1 MFRAR
6 GRTLPAMKR
15 ASVLVFSCGLLFG
28 CKVSLGSSPS
38 SATPDGAQAP
48 DATTADAAA
57 TDEPAT
63 DEPATPTR
71 TSPGGAAPKR
81 TSPDRANKP
90 KRTSPASK
98 PASWSGGLAALDP
111 TADDAF
117 EAVTTLF
124 VDMHP
129 RGSTRASTVRVDLEQ
144 LLEFV
149 DKTASVVDRRVQAD
163 PALRSAAC
171 DSAGFGCGDA
181 PTEEAKAE
189 IAALQ
194 ARGVRYYYTGEGT
207 MGAGVD
213 YAGVAAAVD
222 GGLDGPS
229 RAYLAAEQASAI
241 FVQRFD
247 EGGYNGKP
255 RLAVDALLAAEAL
268 AAEPGPYADIAPKNV
283 ASTRESYLRLC
294 DAGEFETPACT
305 VSKAARASY
314 TSFAEAHPSSPS
326 VPAIKAFV
334 AAMKKRRWKA
344 TSAQLDKIVAAAL
357 AAKA

>member
-1 MFRAR
+1 
-6 GRTLPAMKR
+6 MKR

-38 SATPDGAQAP
+38 SAMPGGAEAP
-48 DATTADAAA
+48 DATTADAAT
-57 TDEPAT
+57 TDDPAT
-63 DEPATPTR
+63 DDPTTPTR
-71 TSPGGAAPKR
+71 TSPDGAKPTR
-81 TSPDRANKP
+81 TSPDEAKP

-98 PASWSGGLAALDP
+98 PASWSEGLEALDP
-111 TADDAF
+111 KADDAF

-149 DKTASVVDRRVQAD
+149 GKTASVVDRRVQAD
-163 PALRSAAC
+163 PALRAAAC
-171 DSAGFGCGDA
+171 DSAGFGCGDDA
-181 PTEEAKAE
+181 PTKEAKAE

-207 MGAGVD
+207 MAVGLD
-213 YAGVAAAVD
+213 YAGVAAAAD

-229 RAYLAAEQASAI
+229 KAYLAAQHASAI

-255 RLAVDALLAAEAL
+255 GLAVDALLTAEAL

-305 VSKAARASY
+305 VSKAERASY
-314 TSFAEAHPSSPS
+314 TSFAGAHPSSPS

-334 AAMKKRRWKA
+334 AAMKRRRWKA
-344 TSAQLDKIVAAAL
+344 TSAQLDKTVSTAL
-357 AAKA
+357 AAKAKS

>member
-1 MFRAR
+1 MLRGERA
-6 GRTLPAMKR
+6 TLPAMKR
-15 ASVLVFSCGLLFG
+15 VSVLVVSCGLLFG

-38 SATPDGAQAP
+38 SATPDGGQAP
-48 DATTADAAA
+48 DAATTDDPT
-57 TDEPAT
+57 TDDPT
-63 DEPATPTR
+63 TPTR
-71 TSPGGAAPKR
+71 TSPDGA
-81 TSPDRANKP
+81 KP
-90 KRTSPASK
+90 KRTSPATK
-98 PASWSGGLAALDP
+98 PASWSEGLAALDP
-111 TADDAF
+111 EADDAF
-117 EAVTTLF
+117 EAVTALF
-124 VDMHP
+124 EDMHP

-149 DKTASVVDRRVQAD
+149 GRTASVVDGRVQAD

-171 DSAGFGCGDA
+171 DSAGFGCGDDA
-181 PTEEAKAE
+181 PTNEAKAE

-207 MGAGVD
+207 MQAGLD

-222 GGLDGPS
+222 GGLDAPS
-229 RAYLAAEQASAI
+229 KAYLAAQHASAI

-247 EGGYNGKP
+247 EGGYTGKP
-255 RLAVDALLAAEAL
+255 RLAVDALLTAEAL

-305 VSKAARASY
+305 VSKAERASY
-314 TSFAEAHPSSPS
+314 TGFAAAHPTSPS
-326 VPAIKAFV
+326 VPAVKAFV

-344 TSAQLDKIVAAAL
+344 TSAQLEKIVAKAL
-357 AAKA
+357 AAEAKS